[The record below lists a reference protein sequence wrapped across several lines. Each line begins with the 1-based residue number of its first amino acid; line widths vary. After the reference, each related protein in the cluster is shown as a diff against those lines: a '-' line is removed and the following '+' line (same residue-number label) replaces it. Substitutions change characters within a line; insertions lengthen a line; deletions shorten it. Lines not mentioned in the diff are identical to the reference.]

1 MASTFGN
8 WSMPYWN
15 GLASAERSAE
25 QLYRDW
31 IRGQQLTSEN
41 SPLSQVQK
49 LTSSDLSGLSNNPYY
64 LSSQEGSNASYGD
77 SPTSPN
83 AGPAPGAVA
92 GALGA
97 LSNMAGQMAGMP
109 APAGAIMG
117 GAVSG
122 ATSGRGALNGAVNS
136 AIGLGLN
143 ALGPIGTL
151 TGITMG
157 LFGIN
162 PVDSILNSFDLPGL
176 QDLGTPLGQ
185 MQSKSAMNALDQ
197 ETSAIAQAAMD
208 QSIHDQA
215 ISDAVASAMTGGDL
229 GSDIDGLGGTVGFGG
244 GFAGP
249 ADSLGAL
256 GDIGGIAD
264 GFGGF
269 GSIGDVSDGSSSD
282 GAGPGNGATGGAD
295 ASDGP
300 NGGWRRGGLIRCRYA
315 HR

>member
-31 IRGQQLTSEN
+31 IRGQQLTSKN

-97 LSNMAGQMAGMP
+97 LSNMAGQMAGMNSTL
-109 APAGAIMG
+109 AGTLG

-122 ATSGRGALNGAVNS
+122 QASGRGALNGIANFGISAALNAVVP
-136 AIGLGLN
+136 GLGL
-143 ALGPIGTL
+143 AV
-151 TGITMG
+151 G
-157 LFGIN
+157 LFGN
-162 PVDSILNSFDLPGL
+162 PMDSILNSFDLPGMM
-176 QDLGTPLGQ
+176 DFGSPLGQ

-197 ETSAIAQAAMD
+197 ETSAIAEQAA
-208 QSIHDQA
+208 QA
-215 ISDAVASAMTGGDL
+215 HAVNEAYGGWGGLSDAIDSMGPLGDAPAAGGWGGDPAAGGTGVG
-229 GSDIDGLGGTVGFGG
+229 GSSGQTGEAGSGTTGSAAGTGAGGGVGDGLGG
-244 GFAGP
+244 
-249 ADSLGAL
+249 
-256 GDIGGIAD
+256 D
-264 GFGGF
+264 G
-269 GSIGDVSDGSSSD
+269 VK
-282 GAGPGNGATGGAD
+282 
-295 ASDGP
+295 
-300 NGGWRRGGLIRCRYA
+300 RGGLIRYRDFNVKC
-315 HR
+315 